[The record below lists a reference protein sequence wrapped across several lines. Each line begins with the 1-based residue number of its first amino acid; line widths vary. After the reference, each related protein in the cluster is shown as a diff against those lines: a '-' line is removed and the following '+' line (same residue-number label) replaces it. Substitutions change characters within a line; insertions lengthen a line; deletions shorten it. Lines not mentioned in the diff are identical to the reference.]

1 MEQDTKLIGQTL
13 ELGKGCILL
22 INKWD
27 LRQNKPEAM
36 GKFRS
41 ELQRRLPFVTYV
53 PTLFI
58 SALTGKL
65 VAKIFPL
72 IDRVMTGYT
81 LRIAT
86 GDLNRFFEAV
96 TNRHPPPLHRGR
108 RVKLFYF
115 TQTGVRPPLF
125 VTFSNQPAGV
135 SDTYRR
141 YLENQLRASFGF
153 EGVPLRIKVRKRR

>member
-1 MEQDTKLIGQTL
+1 MVEFKKNRYIFVDTAGIRRRGRIHRGVEQFSVRRAFKTLEHCDLGLILLDGVEGIVEQDTKLIGQTL

-96 TNRHPPPLHRGR
+96 T
-108 RVKLFYF
+108 
-115 TQTGVRPPLF
+115 
-125 VTFSNQPAGV
+125 
-135 SDTYRR
+135 
-141 YLENQLRASFGF
+141 
-153 EGVPLRIKVRKRR
+153 